1 MRRPKSPKKWSY
13 LLTATSVTS
22 VQGIEKENNTTT
34 ILRLNCYAVDIWKS
48 SFVSK
53 IEQVNDVNMRKLYS
67 AYKKRLE
74 L

>member
-22 VQGIEKENNTTT
+22 VQGIEKENNPTT

-48 SFVSK
+48 FFVSK
-53 IEQVNDVNMRKLYS
+53 IEQVNDVNVRKLYS
-67 AYKKRLE
+67 AYKKRLK